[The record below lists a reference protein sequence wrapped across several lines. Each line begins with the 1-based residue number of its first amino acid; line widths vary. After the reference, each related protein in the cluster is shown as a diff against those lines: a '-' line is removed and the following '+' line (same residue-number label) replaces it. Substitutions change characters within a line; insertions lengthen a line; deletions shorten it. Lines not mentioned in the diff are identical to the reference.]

1 MSADRHGQEASG
13 AQDEGRSNLQ
23 PRAPASNP
31 SPRSNKPR
39 FAFLRIGFRSVLRG
53 QISARV
59 AALEYFRRCR
69 VAVTQRYERRNL
81 DELKDQPARLRPEFE
96 TLTASDLLRHFRE
109 RITPAFLPGFEDAAG
124 TTAALQRNLFPTE
137 TRRLIESARLITSA
151 HRWSLLGFD
160 EMDFGKQID
169 WNRDPLSGRVWPL
182 DFHADLVLWHNDGSD
197 VRVLWELNRLG
208 HFLTLGRA
216 YAVTQDDLFAEEFLE
231 QLAEWHHQ
239 NPVGRGANW
248 SCAMEVALRAM
259 NLLAAFMLFRS
270 SPSLNEER
278 LAMFLAML
286 DQHGAHIK
294 RNLEFSHVVT
304 SNHYLSD
311 IAGLLWLGLMLPE
324 LTSARDWRDWAMAEM
339 LREMEKQILPDGADY
354 EASTGY
360 HRFVLELLLYSLI
373 LCQANGM
380 PIDEE
385 YRRKVRAMLG
395 FERAILRPD
404 GFAPLIGDTDGGQVV
419 PIVPRTADDH
429 GYLLA
434 LGAVIFK
441 EAQLKLSQLQVSEE
455 LLWILGEQ
463 GVREYENLASASQNI
478 SSQTFA
484 TSGTYLMRNQDLF
497 LLFNASG
504 SGARGYGSH
513 GHNDALSIEVSACG
527 SAFIVDP
534 GAYVYTADLH
544 ERHLFRSTAYH
555 STVQIDEAEQNSTDE
570 RLPFV
575 IGDEAH
581 PKVLH
586 WETSSFRDCIV
597 AEHAGYERLAQSVR
611 HRRSVTFEKIERWW
625 LVEDE
630 FQGNGEHTIAAR
642 FHFNSGLEVGTHGE
656 GMAVASDPVNGATL
670 FVCPIELDQR
680 PQFEPRYSSKNYGSK
695 VPSVSACWE
704 IRAHL
709 PCKLSWAIVPVC
721 PGENEIDHLRVAKR
735 LSKA

>member
-1 MSADRHGQEASG
+1 MSGDIHGQETSRP
-13 AQDEGRSNLQ
+13 QDKGGLDLQ
-23 PRAPASNP
+23 PRAPTSRP
-31 SPRSNKPR
+31 STRLHKPR
-39 FAFLRIGFRSVLRG
+39 FAFLQVGFRSVLRG
-53 QISARV
+53 QISAGV
-59 AALEYFRRCR
+59 AVLEYFRRCR
-69 VAVTQRYERRNL
+69 VAVTQRRERRMVE
-81 DELKDQPARLRPEFE
+81 ELGKQPARLRPEFAK
-96 TLTASDLLRHFRE
+96 LTAADLLRHFRE
-109 RITPAFLPGFEDAAG
+109 RTAPAFLPGFEDAPP
-124 TTAALQRNLFPTE
+124 TIAALQRKLFPTE
-137 TRRLIESARLITSA
+137 TQRLIESARLITNA
-151 HRWSLLGFD
+151 HRWSLLGFG

-169 WNRDPLSGRVWPL
+169 WNRDPLSSRVWPL

-197 VRVLWELNRLG
+197 IRVLWELNRLG

-216 YAVTQDDLFAEEFLE
+216 YALTQDELFVEEFLE
-231 QLAEWHHQ
+231 QLADWHHQ

-270 SPSLNEER
+270 SPSLNDER
-278 LAMFLAML
+278 LAMFLAIL

-339 LREMEKQILPDGADY
+339 LREMDKQILPDGADY

-373 LCQANGM
+373 LCQANGI

-385 YRRKVRAMLG
+385 HRRKVRAMLG

-404 GFAPLIGDTDGGQVV
+404 GLAPLIGDTDGGQVV
-419 PIVPRTADDH
+419 PIVSHTADDH
-429 GYLLA
+429 AYLLA
-434 LGAVIFK
+434 LGAVIYK
-441 EAQLKLSQLQVSEE
+441 DSQLKLPQLEVPEE
-455 LLWILGEQ
+455 LLWILGEK
-463 GVREYENLASASQNI
+463 GVREYENLLPGKQNI
-478 SSQTFA
+478 SSQSFA
-484 TSGTYLMRNQDLF
+484 CSGTYLARNEDLF

-504 SGARGYGSH
+504 TGAAGRGSH

-527 SAFIVDP
+527 RAFIVDP

-570 RLPFV
+570 RVPFV
-575 IGDEAH
+575 IGDNAR
-581 PKVLH
+581 PQVLQ
-586 WETSSFRDCIV
+586 WETGSICDCIV
-597 AEHAGYERLAQSVR
+597 AEHSGYERLVQPVK
-611 HRRSVTFEKIERWW
+611 HRRKVTFEKIERWW

-642 FHFNSGLEVGTHGE
+642 FHFDSGLEVGIHGE
-656 GMAVASDPVNGATL
+656 GMAVASDPVNGARL
-670 FVCPIELDQR
+670 FVCPIELDQL
-680 PQFEPRYSSKNYGSK
+680 PQFEPRYSSKNYGLK

-704 IRAHL
+704 IRTHL

-721 PGENEIDHLRVAKR
+721 PGENELDRLRIIKR
-735 LSKA
+735 LPNA